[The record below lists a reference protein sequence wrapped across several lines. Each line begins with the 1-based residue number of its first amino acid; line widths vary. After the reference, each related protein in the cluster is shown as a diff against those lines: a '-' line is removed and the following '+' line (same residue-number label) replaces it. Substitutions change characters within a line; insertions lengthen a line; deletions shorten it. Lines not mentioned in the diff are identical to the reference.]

1 MNIERKI
8 NSSTSPAIAAMQC
21 YAQPSIQLFNC
32 DNLEIMK
39 MLTDE
44 SVDVILTDPPYLY
57 LKNQKLERPFDE
69 QLFFSECKRL
79 LTKKGFIVMFGR
91 GESFYRWNTI
101 LADLGF
107 IFKEEVIWNKSYC
120 TSPLMALSRVHET
133 VSIFTKDKGTINKVK
148 VPYLEMK
155 SNDLDSVIGDV
166 KRMRSI
172 LKNTKSLDSVLEF
185 LENNHVPTDS
195 DNVISTSISSIIKTQ
210 NRCASV
216 LSGIKNGM
224 NEKSIIRTDFEKP
237 NNPRNGVTAEPYKP
251 TVDRDCNVMQ
261 SINVGMNEKTIINT
275 YDYNSTDRVHNYK
288 NNVVASPK
296 LKNGDRCVYVVSN
309 IIDGQN
315 EKSIIKQVRDH
326 YSAIHPT
333 QKPVRL
339 LERLLALVIP
349 GDKNKEDIIVF
360 DPFGGSFSTMEAVYN
375 MGMEGISCEID
386 KEYFDLGKERIE
398 KLPPHQTALFD

>member
-32 DNLEIMK
+32 DNRILMQT
-39 MLTDE
+39 LADE

-57 LKNQKLERPFDE
+57 LKNQKLEREFDE
-69 QLFFSECKRL
+69 QLFFSECKRV
-79 LTKKGFIVMFGR
+79 LTKNGFIVLFGR
-91 GESFYRWNTI
+91 GISFYRWNTI
-101 LADLGF
+101 LDDLGF
-107 IFKEEVIWNKSYC
+107 TFKEEIIWNKSYN
-120 TSPLMALSRVHET
+120 TSPLMALSRIHET
-133 VSIFTKDKGTINKVK
+133 VSIFTKGKGVINKVK

-155 SNDLDSVIGDV
+155 SHDLDSVIGDV

-172 LKNTKSLDSVLEF
+172 LKNTKSLDAVLSF
-185 LENNHVPTDS
+185 LETNNVPTSS
-195 DNVISTSISSIIKTQ
+195 DNTLSTSISSIIKTQ
-210 NRCASV
+210 DRCASV
-216 LSGIKNGM
+216 MSGIKNGV
-224 NEKSIIRTDFEKP
+224 NEKSIINIYDF
-237 NNPRNGVTAEPYKP
+237 
-251 TVDRDCNVMQ
+251 
-261 SINVGMNEKTIINT
+261 
-275 YDYNSTDRVHNYK
+275 NSSDRVHNYK

-296 LKNGDRCVYVVSN
+296 LKNGDRCVQVISN

-315 EKSIIKQVRDH
+315 EKSIIRQVRDH
-326 YSAIHPT
+326 YSTIHPT

-349 GDKNKEDIIVF
+349 KDKPKEEITIL